1 MIVSIYI
8 SIFLFEFIF
17 RFITIQLIPLLCIPK
32 NFHLTMILPVQIIQ
46 KYSVTFIK
54 ISFWKDRGDVI
65 TGLDSG
71 RRECLALNF
80 RHVSFL
86 QVRKNNRCQ
95 ADIHV
100 YTVYINNQT
109 RFHLAYNT
117 CIFSTS
123 SKLYM

>member
-1 MIVSIYI
+1 
-8 SIFLFEFIF
+8 
-17 RFITIQLIPLLCIPK
+17 
-32 NFHLTMILPVQIIQ
+32 MILPVQIIQ

-80 RHVSFL
+80 HHMSFL
-86 QVRKNNRCQ
+86 QVRKNNLCQ

-100 YTVYINNQT
+100 YTVYIT
-109 RFHLAYNT
+109 KRDF
-117 CIFSTS
+117 I
-123 SKLYM
+123 